1 MIAACAP
8 IPGPPSLA
16 RDLLASTDCFIATK
30 VEAGYG
36 QLLGPGGGLST
47 ALTIGLTLYVA
58 VYGYRLALGRT
69 TLSLADL
76 VPRFVTIG
84 LMLALVTNWPA
95 YQRVVFN
102 IVFDGPQAIAGLVM
116 PRTGTGS
123 AGNVIVSLQSLFD
136 AITDYAGDAWEQK
149 PPPPKVAAAP
159 PVAPPVATP
168 APPAAAPGAD
178 AAAAA
183 ASAAAQPQMAAL
195 NPFSMGPAQFVAIV
209 LWLSALIMMASS
221 VGLLLVVRIIL
232 AILLLFGPVFI
243 ALAVFAPTRGLF
255 EGWLRATVKFALVP
269 LIVLPLSGV
278 LVAILPP
285 FVRDLPPL
293 PIAAFRDTP
302 ALAILMIVLVFAV
315 VLAQALSLS
324 GMISGAIRLPR
335 RAAPDASANPA
346 PMGAATA
353 ATFAPSRAETIAT
366 MAQST
371 PNGGVGG
378 SSPRSGALV
387 AANLVE
393 APMVRAT
400 PAADYAGR
408 LGQVRETAPSRTSF
422 ASDLRPLIK

>member
-16 RDLLASTDCFIATK
+16 RDLLASTDCFIAGK

-36 QLLGPGGGLST
+36 QLLSPGGGLST

-58 VYGYRLALGRT
+58 VYGYRLALGRA
-69 TLSLADL
+69 TLSLSDL
-76 VPRFVTIG
+76 VPRFITIG

-102 IVFDGPQAIAGLVM
+102 MVFDGPQAIAGLVM
-116 PRTGTGS
+116 PRTGSGS
-123 AGNVIVSLQSLFD
+123 PGNVIVSMQSLFD
-136 AITDYAGDAWEQK
+136 AITDYAGEAWAQK

-159 PVAPPVATP
+159 PVAPPVT
-168 APPAAAPGAD
+168 PPAAAAGTGAD
-178 AAAAA
+178 ATAAAAA
-183 ASAAAQPQMAAL
+183 AQPQLGAL

-243 ALAVFAPTRGLF
+243 ALAVFAPTRGLA

-324 GMISGAIRLPR
+324 GTIAGAIRLPR
-335 RAAPDASANPA
+335 RAAPDASTNPA
-346 PMGAATA
+346 P
-353 ATFAPSRAETIAT
+353 T
-366 MAQST
+366 MAARWMCATRQ
-371 PNGGVGG
+371 PVRCWRQCPRWV
-378 SSPRSGALV
+378 SPRPDARLTLRRLRCPCGVRVPARSGERCCV
-387 AANLVE
+387 A
-393 APMVRAT
+393 
-400 PAADYAGR
+400 G
-408 LGQVRETAPSRTSF
+408 TSC
-422 ASDLRPLIK
+422 

>member
-16 RDLLASTDCFIATK
+16 RDLLASTDCFIAGK

-36 QLLGPGGGLST
+36 QLLSPGGGLST
-47 ALTIGLTLYVA
+47 ALTIGLTLYIA
-58 VYGYRLALGRT
+58 VYGYRLALGRA
-69 TLSLADL
+69 TLSLSDL
-76 VPRFVTIG
+76 VPRFITIG

-102 IVFDGPQAIAGLVM
+102 MVFDGPQAIAGLVM
-116 PRTGTGS
+116 PRTGSGS
-123 AGNVIVSLQSLFD
+123 PGNVIVSMQSLFD
-136 AITDYAGDAWEQK
+136 AITDYAGEAWAQK
-149 PPPPKVAAAP
+149 PPAPKVAAAP
-159 PVAPPVATP
+159 PVAPPVT
-168 APPAAAPGAD
+168 PPAAAAGTGAD
-178 AAAAA
+178 ATAAAI
-183 ASAAAQPQMAAL
+183 AAQPQLGAL

-243 ALAVFAPTRGLF
+243 ALAVFAPTRGLA

-324 GMISGAIRLPR
+324 GTIAGAIRLPR
-335 RAAPDASANPA
+335 RAAPDASTNPA
-346 PMGAATA
+346 PTMAASA
-353 ATFAPSRAETIAT
+353 PTFAPSRAETIAA

-371 PNGGVGG
+371 PTGGTGG

-393 APMVRAT
+393 APMVRTT

-408 LGQVRETAPSRTSF
+408 LGQVRETTPSRTSF

>member
-16 RDLLASTDCFIATK
+16 RDLLANTDCFIASK

-58 VYGYRLALGRT
+58 VYGYRLALGRA

-76 VPRFVTIG
+76 VPRFITIG

-102 IVFDGPQAIAGLVM
+102 IVFDGPQAVAGLVM

-159 PVAPPVATP
+159 PVAQ
-168 APPAAAPGAD
+168 PAAPASAPGAD
-178 AAAAA
+178 AAASAA
-183 ASAAAQPQMAAL
+183 AAAAQPQLGGL

-324 GMISGAIRLPR
+324 GMIASTIRLPR
-335 RAAPDASANPA
+335 RAATDVAANLPPTIA
-346 PMGAATA
+346 PSA

-371 PNGGVGG
+371 PNGGAGG
-378 SSPRSGALV
+378 MSPRSGALV

-393 APMVRAT
+393 APMVRT
-400 PAADYAGR
+400 MPAADYAGR
-408 LGQVRETAPSRTSF
+408 LGQVRETQPSRTSF

>member
-8 IPGPPSLA
+8 IAGPPSLA
-16 RDLLASTDCFIATK
+16 RDLLARTDCFIAGK

-76 VPRFVTIG
+76 VPRFITIG

-102 IVFDGPQAIAGLVM
+102 MVFDGPQAIAGLVM
-116 PRTGTGS
+116 PRTGSGS
-123 AGNVIVSLQSLFD
+123 PGNVIVSMQSLFD
-136 AITDYAGDAWEQK
+136 AITDYAGDAWAQK
-149 PPPPKVAAAP
+149 PPPPKIPATPTAAP
-159 PVAPPVATP
+159 P
-168 APPAAAPGAD
+168 APPAAAAGAG

-183 ASAAAQPQMAAL
+183 AAAQPQLGAL

-232 AILLLFGPVFI
+232 AMLLLFGPVFI
-243 ALAVFAPTRGLF
+243 ALAVFAPTRGLA

-278 LVAILPP
+278 LVAILPQ

-302 ALAILMIVLVFAV
+302 ALAILMTVLVFAV

-324 GMISGAIRLPR
+324 GLIAGAIRLPR
-335 RAAPDASANPA
+335 RTAPDPVANPA
-346 PMGAATA
+346 PTIAPSAATV
-353 ATFAPSRAETIAT
+353 APSRAETIAA

-371 PNGGVGG
+371 PGGNVGG

-393 APMVRAT
+393 APMVRTT

-408 LGQVRETAPSRTSF
+408 LGQVRETTPSRTSF

>member
-8 IPGPPSLA
+8 IAGPPSLA
-16 RDLLASTDCFIATK
+16 RDLLASTDCFIASK

-58 VYGYRLALGRT
+58 VYGYRLALGRA
-69 TLSLADL
+69 TLSLFDL
-76 VPRFVTIG
+76 VPRFVMIG

-102 IVFDGPQAIAGLVM
+102 MVFDGPQAIAGLVM

-123 AGNVIVSLQSLFD
+123 AGNVIVSMQTLFD
-136 AITDYAGDAWEQK
+136 AITDYAGDAWAQK

-159 PVAPPVATP
+159 PAAPPVP
-168 APPAAAPGAD
+168 PPAAAAGAGAD

-183 ASAAAQPQMAAL
+183 AAASAQPQMGAL

-243 ALAVFAPTRGLF
+243 AMAVFAPTRGLF

-269 LIVLPLSGV
+269 LIVLPLCGV

-285 FVRDLPPL
+285 FVRELPPL
-293 PIAAFRDTP
+293 PIAAFMDTP

-346 PMGAATA
+346 PTMAATA
-353 ATFAPSRAETIAT
+353 PTFAPSRAETIAT

-371 PNGGVGG
+371 PNAGIGG

-393 APMVRAT
+393 APMVRTT

>member
-1 MIAACAP
+1 
-8 IPGPPSLA
+8 
-16 RDLLASTDCFIATK
+16 
-30 VEAGYG
+30 
-36 QLLGPGGGLST
+36 
-47 ALTIGLTLYVA
+47 
-58 VYGYRLALGRT
+58 
-69 TLSLADL
+69 
-76 VPRFVTIG
+76 
-84 LMLALVTNWPA
+84 
-95 YQRVVFN
+95 
-102 IVFDGPQAIAGLVM
+102 
-116 PRTGTGS
+116 
-123 AGNVIVSLQSLFD
+123 
-136 AITDYAGDAWEQK
+136 
-149 PPPPKVAAAP
+149 
-159 PVAPPVATP
+159 
-168 APPAAAPGAD
+168 
-178 AAAAA
+178 
-183 ASAAAQPQMAAL
+183 
-195 NPFSMGPAQFVAIV
+195 
-209 LWLSALIMMASS
+209 LIMMASS

-232 AILLLFGPVFI
+232 AMLLLFGPVFI

-324 GMISGAIRLPR
+324 GTIAGAIRLPR
-335 RAAPDASANPA
+335 RAAPDVSANPA
-346 PMGAATA
+346 PTMAVSAP
-353 ATFAPSRAETIAT
+353 TFAPSRAETIAT

-371 PNGGVGG
+371 PGGGVGG
-378 SSPRSGALV
+378 SSLRSGALV

-408 LGQVRETAPSRTSF
+408 LGQVRETTPSRTSF

>member
-8 IPGPPSLA
+8 IAGPPSLA

-76 VPRFVTIG
+76 VPRFITIG

-136 AITDYAGDAWEQK
+136 AITDYAGEAWEQK
-149 PPPPKVAAAP
+149 PPPPKAAAAP
-159 PVAPPVATP
+159 PVAPPA
-168 APPAAAPGAD
+168 APAAAPGAD
-178 AAAAA
+178 AAASAA
-183 ASAAAQPQMAAL
+183 AAAAQPQIGAL

-243 ALAVFAPTRGLF
+243 AMAVFAPTRGLF

-324 GMISGAIRLPR
+324 GMIAGAIRLPR
-335 RAAPDASANPA
+335 RTAPDAA
-346 PMGAATA
+346 GAAAPALSRSA
-353 ATFAPSRAETIAT
+353 AAPAASRAETIAA

-371 PNGGVGG
+371 PNGGAGG

>member
-16 RDLLASTDCFIATK
+16 RDLLANTDCFIASK
-30 VEAGYG
+30 VEAGYS

-58 VYGYRLALGRT
+58 VYGYRLALGRA
-69 TLSLADL
+69 TLSLSDL
-76 VPRFVTIG
+76 VPRFVMIG

-102 IVFDGPQAIAGLVM
+102 MVFDGPQAIAGLVM

-123 AGNVIVSLQSLFD
+123 AGNVIVSMQTLFD
-136 AITDYAGDAWEQK
+136 AITDYAGDAWAQK

-159 PVAPPVATP
+159 PVAPPVP
-168 APPAAAPGAD
+168 PPAAAVGAGAD

-183 ASAAAQPQMAAL
+183 ATAPQQQLSAL

-232 AILLLFGPVFI
+232 AMLLLFGPVFI

-324 GMISGAIRLPR
+324 GTIAGAIRLPR
-335 RAAPDASANPA
+335 RAAPDVSANPA
-346 PMGAATA
+346 PTMPVSTP
-353 ATFAPSRAETIAT
+353 TFAPSRAETIAT

-371 PNGGVGG
+371 PGGGVGG

-408 LGQVRETAPSRTSF
+408 LGQVRETTPSRTSF

>member
-16 RDLLASTDCFIATK
+16 RDLLASTDCFIASK
-30 VEAGYG
+30 VEAGYA

-58 VYGYRLALGRT
+58 VYGYRLAFGRA
-69 TLSLADL
+69 TLSLSDL
-76 VPRFVTIG
+76 VPRFVMIG

-102 IVFDGPQAIAGLVM
+102 MVFDGPQAIAGLVM

-123 AGNVIVSLQSLFD
+123 AGNVIVSMQTLFD
-136 AITDYAGDAWEQK
+136 AITDYAGDAWAQK

-159 PVAPPVATP
+159 PVAPPVP
-168 APPAAAPGAD
+168 PPAAAAGAGAD

-183 ASAAAQPQMAAL
+183 ATAPQQQLSAL

-232 AILLLFGPVFI
+232 AMLLLFGPVFI

-324 GMISGAIRLPR
+324 GTIAGAIRLPR
-335 RAAPDASANPA
+335 RAAPDVSANPA
-346 PMGAATA
+346 PTMAVSAP
-353 ATFAPSRAETIAT
+353 TFAPSRAETIAT

-371 PNGGVGG
+371 PGGGVGG

-408 LGQVRETAPSRTSF
+408 LGQVRETTPSRTSF